1 MTGASTVAPRP
12 HILFVDD
19 EPRILGGLRRMLR
32 THRDRWDMSFAE
44 GGEAALAALRDRP
57 CDVIVSDYRM
67 PGMNGAQLLE
77 RVRLEYPGTA
87 RVILSGQTNE
97 DNLLSIMVLAHE
109 FLTKP
114 SSPEQLVA
122 TVERLIDVRT
132 PTGTGA
138 RPDRAD
144 VQSLPSPPHT
154 LVELIEALDND
165 DASAQSVGTI
175 IERDPAAT
183 AKVLQLVNSSAY
195 TVGRKISDVGQAV
208 ALLGLQTVRGL
219 VLMHDLIRTFDVA
232 GGLPVEWM
240 EELTLHSVETSR
252 LCRMFADGTDWES
265 NAFTA
270 GLLHEVGQLVLAA
283 MRPREFA
290 ESLAAWRDPGP
301 EPPEKAFLCVTESAV
316 IGFSHIDAGADLL
329 RFWGLPDPVIEAVAG
344 HAVTV
349 QPPAVTDAATAV
361 ALAHMAV
368 EAELGPVCGP
378 FATAPLEED
387 QLGGPTLEVITR
399 WRREQSRRRR

>member
-1 MTGASTVAPRP
+1 MTSGYAATQRP

-44 GGEAALAALRDRP
+44 GAEAALAALRDRP

-77 RVRLEYPGTA
+77 RVRIDYPATA

-97 DNLLSIMVLAHE
+97 DNLLSVMVLAHE

-122 TVERLIDVRT
+122 AVERLIDVRSAS
-132 PTGTGA
+132 GRGA
-138 RPDRAD
+138 RRPDGGD

-154 LVELIEALDND
+154 LVELLEALDAD
-165 DASAQSVGTI
+165 DGSAHSVGVV

-195 TVGRKISDVGQAV
+195 TVGRKVSDVGQAV
-208 ALLGLQTVRGL
+208 TLLGLHTVRGL
-219 VLMHDLIRTFDVA
+219 VLMHDLIRTFDIES
-232 GGLPVEWM
+232 GLTAEWLDG
-240 EELTLHSVETSR
+240 LTLHAVETSQ
-252 LCRMFADGTDWES
+252 LCRMFAAGTDWES

-270 GLLHEVGQLVLAA
+270 GLLHEVGQLVLAST
-283 MRPREFA
+283 RPHEFSDA
-290 ESLAAWRDPGP
+290 LACWRDAETETAGS
-301 EPPEKAFLCVTESAV
+301 AFLCVTESAA
-316 IGFSHIDAGADLL
+316 IGFTHIDAGVDLL
-329 RFWGLPDPVIEAVAG
+329 RFWGLPNPVIEAVAG
-344 HAVTV
+344 HASTN
-349 QPPAVTDAATAV
+349 QPGAVIDAPSAV
-361 ALAHMAV
+361 ALAHIVV
-368 EAELGPVCGP
+368 EADLGPVCGP
-378 FATAPLEED
+378 VGAVSLDEE
-387 QLGGPTLEVITR
+387 QLDDRARAVLTR
-399 WRREQSRRRR
+399 WRQGRSPR

>member
-1 MTGASTVAPRP
+1 VTGPAAVAQRP

-44 GGEAALAALRDRP
+44 GAEAALTALRERP

-122 TVERLIDVRT
+122 TVERLVDVRAVT
-132 PTGTGA
+132 ASGT

-154 LVELIEALDND
+154 LVELIEALD
-165 DASAQSVGTI
+165 AEEATARSVGVV

-208 ALLGLQTVRGL
+208 ALLGLHTVRGL
-219 VLMHDLIRTFDVA
+219 VLMHDLIRTFDVE

-240 EELTLHSVETSR
+240 EGLTAHAVETSR
-252 LCRMFADGTDWES
+252 LCRMFADGAEWES

-270 GLLHEVGQLVLAA
+270 GLLHEVGQLVLGS

-290 ESLAAWRDPGP
+290 DALAAWRDPEAQP
-301 EPPEKAFLCVTESAV
+301 ADAAFLCVTESAI

-344 HAVTV
+344 HAGTV
-349 QPPAVTDAATAV
+349 QPTAVTDAASAV
-361 ALAHMAV
+361 ALAHMVV
-368 EAELGPVCGP
+368 ESGLGPVCGP
-378 FATAPLEED
+378 VSATTLDED
-387 QLGGPTLEVITR
+387 QLDEHARDVILR
-399 WRREQSRRRR
+399 WRQEQSRHQH